1 MARSST
7 KRDYYEVLSVNRNAS
22 DEDIKKAYRRL
33 ALQYHPDRNNAP
45 EATERFK
52 EATEAYQV
60 LSDSEKRSL
69 YDRYGHSA
77 FDRAAGGANVDFSN
91 FVGLSIED
99 LFESFFGSPGG
110 ARGTRQRVQRGQ
122 DLRFDLHLTLEE
134 AVFGASKEISLN
146 KHTTCTRCSGNGMEP
161 GSQTSRCPRCEGS
174 GEIRRMQQSIF
185 GQFVNVTLC
194 DRCNG
199 EGQIISDPCH
209 ECQGRGVVRARTTV
223 VVDVPQGADEGIQLR
238 LTGQGE
244 PAPRG
249 GVAGNLYV
257 VLHVQP
263 HRFFKRQGNDL
274 LLEVP
279 INVAQAALGDEFSI
293 PTLDNKEL
301 TLKIPAGSQSGRII
315 RLRGEGVPFLREHG
329 RGDLQVHVRVRTP
342 TDLNDEQK
350 KLFRQLSAS
359 FGSAANTPSENK
371 SFFDKVKDVFH
382 HDG

>member
-7 KRDYYEVLSVNRNAS
+7 KRDYYEVLNLSRGCS

-33 ALQYHPDRNNAP
+33 ALQFHPDRNNAP

-60 LSDSEKRSL
+60 LSDAEKRSL
-69 YDRYGHSA
+69 YDRFGHAA
-77 FDRAAGGANVDFSN
+77 FERGAGGGSVDFTN

-99 LFESFFGSPGG
+99 LFESFFGTPGQRG
-110 ARGTRQRVQRGQ
+110 ARQRVQRGQ
-122 DLRFDLHLTLEE
+122 DLRYDMHLTLEE
-134 AVFGASKEISLN
+134 AVFGTSKEIGLT
-146 KHTTCTRCSGNGMEP
+146 KHASCTRCTGSGMEP
-161 GSQTSRCPRCEGS
+161 GTQPTRCTRCEGS
-174 GEIRRMQQSIF
+174 GEIRRVQQSIF

-199 EGQIISDPCH
+199 EGQVVADPCV
-209 ECQGRGVVRARTTV
+209 ECQGRGVVRGKTTV
-223 VVDVPQGADEGIQLR
+223 QIDVPAGADEGIQLR

-249 GVAGNLYV
+249 GTPGHLYV

-274 LLEVP
+274 LLEMP

-293 PTLDNKEL
+293 PTLDGKEVP
-301 TLKIPAGSQSGRII
+301 LKVPAGTQSGRII

-342 TDLNDEQK
+342 ADLTDDQK
-350 KLFRQLSAS
+350 KLFRQLAAT
-359 FGSAANTPSENK
+359 FGSTTNTPTENK
-371 SFFDKVKDVFH
+371 SFFDKVKDVF
-382 HDG
+382 GGG